1 MQSFDST
8 RHSHL
13 APIHTLLQC
22 WWDNRPSDVVGL
34 ALYGSRAKNCAE
46 HHSDWDIAV
55 LTRSDNPDVHV
66 ICRELPRDCEN
77 APIHAL
83 CESIDTVR
91 AEAEYGG
98 NVMSAIAHQGIALFG
113 DPIPITEGLDRK
125 PSYIAAATSIVAT
138 LEALAAFLLGAN
150 VRYSKRKT
158 HNNHATAYSANAA
171 EHLVKGFLSI
181 RGVNYRFIHDIA
193 GLCDQLESERP
204 EDSIVKELRKLDGF
218 TTQAHKGPYQSIRRP
233 LEALTQTTERVC
245 RVLAL
250 LPHLVAECFDD
261 GDLDE
266 DVRAEVLDVLAILQ
280 ERASELQDLSL
291 KQEFQRALEKTD
303 SNLM

>member
-1 MQSFDST
+1 M
-8 RHSHL
+8 
-13 APIHTLLQC
+13 
-22 WWDNRPSDVVGL
+22 
-34 ALYGSRAKNCAE
+34 
-46 HHSDWDIAV
+46 
-55 LTRSDNPDVHV
+55 
-66 ICRELPRDCEN
+66 ICRELPRACEN

-98 NVMSAIAHQGIALFG
+98 NVMSAIVHQSIALFG
-113 DPIPITEGLDRK
+113 DPIPTTEDFDLK

-181 RGVNYRFIHDIA
+181 RGVNYRFIHDVA
-193 GLCDQLESERP
+193 GLCDQLEQEQP
-204 EDSIVKELRKLDGF
+204 KELRKLDGF

-233 LEALTQTTERVC
+233 LEALTKTTERVC
-245 RVLAL
+245 RVLSL
-250 LPHLVAECFDD
+250 LPVLVAECFED
-261 GDLDE
+261 GELDE
-266 DVRAEVLDVLAILQ
+266 DIRAEILDVLLILQ
-280 ERASELQDLSL
+280 ESTSELQDPSL
-291 KQEFQRALEKTD
+291 KQEFQISLERID
-303 SNLM
+303 SNLT

>member
-1 MQSFDST
+1 M
-8 RHSHL
+8 
-13 APIHTLLQC
+13 
-22 WWDNRPSDVVGL
+22 
-34 ALYGSRAKNCAE
+34 
-46 HHSDWDIAV
+46 
-55 LTRSDNPDVHV
+55 
-66 ICRELPRDCEN
+66 
-77 APIHAL
+77 
-83 CESIDTVR
+83 
-91 AEAEYGG
+91 
-98 NVMSAIAHQGIALFG
+98 
-113 DPIPITEGLDRK
+113 K
-125 PSYIAAATSIVAT
+125 PSYVAAATSIIAT

-150 VRYSKRKT
+150 VRYLKRKT

-171 EHLVKGFLSI
+171 EHLVKGFLSV
-181 RGVNYRFIHDIA
+181 RGVNYRFIHDVA
-193 GLCDQLESERP
+193 GLCDQLETYRP

-245 RVLAL
+245 RVLAF

-280 ERASELQDLSL
+280 ERASELQDPSL
-291 KQEFQRALEKTD
+291 KQEFQRALEKTV